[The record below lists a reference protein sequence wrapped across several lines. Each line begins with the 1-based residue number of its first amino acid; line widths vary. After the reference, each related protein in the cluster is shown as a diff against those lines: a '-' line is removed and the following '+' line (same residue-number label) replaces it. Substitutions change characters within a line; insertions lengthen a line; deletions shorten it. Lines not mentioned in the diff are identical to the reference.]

1 MSSVLTMPSQAPS
14 SSLAQPPRL
23 NPFSLWTSS
32 FLIYFAPR
40 RTALRWRCVSL
51 PAAVA
56 VAILNLL
63 LLIPWIAFIAA
74 AWIALDETVL
84 RTRGFMGPLIPH
96 PLDAFLAIFPLL
108 PQRLAVLNS
117 QLNLAERIGF
127 AASLLLSLLS
137 YLVISFFILLPFAAR
152 PGNNTACLRH
162 TARAVLLATGSIH
175 LIAPLVGGA
184 ILVLILGKTAPGFE
198 NIMTP
203 LFLLL
208 APLTFWLL
216 AALIRAVRTDYRLP
230 EHLPQ
235 PKEPTCDLCGYDL
248 RGSPRDGRCPECG
261 KPVEESL
268 GQQYRTPTPWEQHP
282 SFFRLS
288 IVLAQLRKLV
298 FAPRSLFYNMPTR
311 DGQLPAQR
319 WLLGSVTLVGCLA
332 FWIVPGLSVLL
343 ALDQSSANLF
353 TTHPNFHALRMALAE
368 QWWVGYLS
376 GGLALAVVWAL
387 LALMMVGIET
397 LGVVTYGRFHGMKI
411 ELAAAAKT
419 TCYSSTLMAL
429 WAFLGG
435 LQILALTAFY
445 QFGLARHFT
454 LIYSPRLT
462 EGLAV
467 GSLALAHILG
477 LLWFELTVYRGVR
490 AIQYANR

>member
-1 MSSVLTMPSQAPS
+1 MSSVLTMPTTTPS
-14 SSLAQPPRL
+14 SSPALARL

-32 FLIYFAPR
+32 FRVYFAPR
-40 RTALRWRCVSL
+40 RTALRWRSVSL

-63 LLIPWIAFIAA
+63 FLVPWVAFIAA

-84 RTRGFMGPLIPH
+84 RTRGFMGPLTPH
-96 PLDAFLAIFPLL
+96 PLDAFLAIFAQL
-108 PQRLAVLNS
+108 PSRLVTLNS
-117 QLNLAERIGF
+117 QLNLAERTGF
-127 AASLLLSLLS
+127 IASLILSLLAA
-137 YLVISFFILLPFAAR
+137 LVIAFFILLPFAAR
-152 PGNNTACLRH
+152 PGNNKACLRH
-162 TARAVLLATGSIH
+162 TARAVLLATGAIH
-175 LIAPLVGGA
+175 LVAPLIGGT
-184 ILVLILGKTAPGFE
+184 ILLLIFRKTAPGFE

-208 APLTFWLL
+208 APLVFWLL
-216 AALIRAVRTDYRLP
+216 AALIRVVRTDYRLP

-248 RGSPRDGRCPECG
+248 RASPITGRCPECG

-268 GQQYRTPTPWEQHP
+268 GQQYRQATAWEQHP
-282 SFFRLS
+282 SFLRLT
-288 IVLAQLRKLV
+288 IILAQLRKLV

-319 WLLGSVTLVGCLA
+319 WLLGSVTLVGCIA
-332 FWIVPGLSVLL
+332 FWIVPGLWVLL
-343 ALDQSSANLF
+343 ALDQSSAKLF
-353 TTHPNFHALRMALAE
+353 ASPPNFHALRLALAE
-368 QWWVGYLS
+368 QWWAGYLS

-419 TCYSSTLMAL
+419 TCYSSTLMTL

-435 LQILALTAFY
+435 LQILALAAFF

-490 AIQYANR
+490 AIQFANR